1 MTKSEQARINEFL
14 KSLYHL
20 SDRTREAY
28 QRDLDMLLKYCLARE
43 LPAWNKLDGRQLSSF
58 IATRHRNGIGGKS
71 LQRNLSA
78 IRAFYRYLIRLGL
91 ANSNP
96 AQGIITP
103 KTPKRLPRTLD
114 VDQTCQLIEIRDTD
128 PLAVRDKAILELI
141 YSSGL
146 RLSELTGL
154 DITNIDMADAVVT
167 VTGKGNKTRK
177 IPVGKQAIQ
186 SLQKWSTI
194 RDKFAKEGEQALF
207 VSRIGTRISSR
218 SVQLRLQHWAT
229 RQGLVTHVNPHMLR
243 HSFAT
248 HILESSGDLRAVQ
261 ELLGHADISTTQ
273 IYTHL
278 DFQHLTRVYDKSHPR
293 AKKVRREG

>member
-1 MTKSEQARINEFL
+1 MNETDQTRVEEFL
-14 KSLYHL
+14 GTLHHL
-20 SDRTREAY
+20 SDNTREAY
-28 QRDLDMLLKYCLARE
+28 RHDLSLLLKYCVDNNIAGWSR
-43 LPAWNKLDGRQLSSF
+43 LDGRQLSGF
-58 IATRHRNGIGGKS
+58 IAARHRSGTGGKS

-78 IRAFYRYLIRLGL
+78 IRAFYRYLARMDLV
-91 ANSNP
+91 NRNP
-96 AQGIITP
+96 AQGIVTP

-114 VDQTCQLIEIRDTD
+114 VDQTARLVEITD
-128 PLAVRDKAILELI
+128 PDPYSVRDRAILELM

-154 DITNIDMADAVVT
+154 DINSVDQADAVVT

-177 IPVGKQAIQ
+177 VPVGRQA
-186 SLQKWSTI
+186 LQALRRWLAI
-194 RDKFAKEGEQALF
+194 RNEHAVAGEQALF
-207 VSRIGTRISSR
+207 VGPRGKRISPR
-218 SVQLRLQHWAT
+218 MIQLRLKQWAT
-229 RQGLVTHVNPHMLR
+229 TQGLATSVNPHMLR

-278 DFQHLTRVYDKSHPR
+278 DFQHLARVYDKSHPR
-293 AKKVRREG
+293 AKKVKGRV